1 MRDVDAARPRQNVRR
16 GACAAGAAGATT
28 GCGCGAAAGTACAWS
43 VAAVGVCGM
52 RMRSVVAAGAAER
65 APCVDAYT
73 TNIISSRD
81 YTSNRH
87 NVLTFYSSK
96 YSETRTCIHR
106 KMTRGI

>member
-1 MRDVDAARPRQNVRR
+1 VERRGCGRMRDADAERR
-16 GACAAGAAGATT
+16 GCGRGRTCA
-28 GCGCGAAAGTACAWS
+28 
-43 VAAVGVCGM
+43 M
-52 RMRSVVAAGAAER
+52 RWL
-65 APCVDAYT
+65 DAYT

-106 KMTRGI
+106 KMTRGITRLASMELSIITSSANF